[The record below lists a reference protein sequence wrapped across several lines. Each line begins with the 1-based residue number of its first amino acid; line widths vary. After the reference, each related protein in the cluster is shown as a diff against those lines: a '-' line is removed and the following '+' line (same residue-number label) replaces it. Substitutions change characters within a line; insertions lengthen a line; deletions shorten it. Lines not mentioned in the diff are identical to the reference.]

1 MRRAK
6 KSMKGLRARMDC
18 DVEQVLKLV
27 KVIKGKLEALELS
40 NADQRKLPEC
50 GPGSSSDRTRTS
62 ALNGLAKKLKA
73 MMDDFQGLKA
83 NKEMFENLIA
93 SGEGETLVQR
103 AIQEQGRGQI
113 LDTMQEIQERRDAVK
128 EIEKSLIE
136 LHQAS
141 VPGHGCIV

>member
-1 MRRAK
+1 M
-6 KSMKGLRARMDC
+6 
-18 DVEQVLKLV
+18 
-27 KVIKGKLEALELS
+27 I
-40 NADQRKLPEC
+40 
-50 GPGSSSDRTRTS
+50 
-62 ALNGLAKKLKA
+62 
-73 MMDDFQGLKA
+73 
-83 NKEMFENLIA
+83 ENLIA

-141 VPGHGCIV
+141 VPGHGCIG